1 MARQTQPARISSGLL
16 GQVPLIVAMTLLHHA
31 WRKHPNDQRKSWCM
45 RPYRGESSLP
55 NDILAI
61 REACFVPQQAAGL

>member
-1 MARQTQPARISSGLL
+1 MKRLR
-16 GQVPLIVAMTLLHHA
+16 HFF
-31 WRKHPNDQRKSWCM
+31 RKHPGDDIRESWCM